1 MQQFA
6 LTTLRGDSMSMQNT
20 QILYSQA
27 IRMSS
32 KDFTLTF
39 GIKMWIYPNLYQTV
53 RNSELRGT
61 NLHL

>member
-20 QILYSQA
+20 HSQA